1 MEDNHIFTFL
11 VELNIEFDEVSG
23 KIIDRQSLSS
33 IDEVFF

>member
-1 MEDNHIFTFL
+1 MEGNHIFTFL

-23 KIIDRQSLSS
+23 KIIGRQSLSS